1 MRRFFANW
9 IAPVRAAFVLLG
21 LCVALALFLFTV
33 NKHYA
38 IKDWLAARYG
48 ISWAATVMLNAGCL
62 VAGHGLMRAIL
73 GRVLPVREQL
83 VLAFPVGLLIYFWI
97 TFAAGLL
104 GWLGTAYFFA
114 IPFVLLALGAR
125 PSLRYGRRLTRHL
138 RYGRTK
144 NQEPRSPVTWL
155 AVSFGAVCL
164 AMVYFSI
171 LSPLN
176 ASWDSRW
183 YHLPLAEMYA
193 TTGRIFRFAE
203 GWVLGTYP
211 QLPSLLYAWGF
222 MLPKA
227 QLFDRVA
234 LCAHLEFSVFVWTVF
249 AVPVLA
255 RRVLPKQLRGRLRLR
270 GSWAAMF
277 LFPGLFLY
285 DSSLNL
291 GADHIAT
298 LWAVPIYLTLLLAWP
313 KLAVRECCLLAL
325 MISGALLSKYTSI
338 MNAAPAIFAVIG
350 RATWLLARNIRRP
363 AQIPWRGPIATLV
376 LGLALTSA
384 HWAKN
389 WVWYGDPL
397 YPQLMNHLK
406 LRPWIAEAALPYN
419 TDIAV
424 SWHAGRD
431 LAGLLESA
439 KIMFTFAFVHH
450 DWPDLHGT
458 MPIFGLLFTL
468 SLFVLPMLAKA
479 PRLWGLYAFGH
490 LAVAI
495 WTQISW
501 QDRYLQC
508 LVPWMAASVAA
519 VLAQLWQL
527 PLVLRVPQLAAQASR
542 VLVTLLVA
550 LQVVWGADVYFY
562 TVHRMMRATPSKVSI
577 DLLNTGRTG
586 RVKDRDEIFQPYQ
599 KIGLDLP
606 DGSVLLAHGTRQ
618 SLGLKHRRVV
628 DSPGTQGAILYSK
641 HKSPRDV
648 YNQLKHLGVTHLMWD
663 ANSESNDTI
672 ASDFVF
678 FDFAMRHT
686 EGLKHYGS
694 LRVARMPVK
703 PPTATPFGQ
712 TVAYLSCQ
720 GRYEPGLY
728 KLSDLTVPVFV
739 PPFSPKRIKDFVE
752 GDGAADKL
760 IKRADSLVLQPDCKR
775 GSSTKLLSD
784 FLVVARRG
792 SSNLYVRKSPQVL
805 AEEAKH
811 AEEAKRANAEAIEK
825 NKAAALEAKAARD
838 AAKAAGK
845 EGAAGAPGA
854 AGTAGAQ
861 GPKPSVAAPSPLRL
875 DQQPA
880 MRRGL

>member
-1 MRRFFANW
+1 MRRFSANW
-9 IAPVRAAFVLLG
+9 IAPARAVFVLLG
-21 LCVALALFLFTV
+21 LCAAIALFLFTV

-38 IKDWLAARYG
+38 IKDWLSARYG
-48 ISWAATVMLNAGCL
+48 ISWAGTLALNAGCV
-62 VAGHGLMRAIL
+62 VAGHGLMRAML
-73 GRVLPVREQL
+73 GRVLPIREQL
-83 VLAFPVGLLIYFWI
+83 VLAFPIGLLIYFWI
-97 TFAAGLL
+97 TFAAGLFGL
-104 GWLGTAYFFA
+104 LGTAYFFA

-125 PSLRYGRRLTRHL
+125 PSLRYGRRLARHV
-138 RYGRTK
+138 RYARRK
-144 NQEPRSPVTWL
+144 SQAPRSPISWL
-155 AVSFGAVCL
+155 AIGFGAVCL
-164 AMVYFSI
+164 AMIYFSI

-193 TTGRIFRFAE
+193 SSGRIFRFGE

-211 QLPSLLYAWGF
+211 QLPSLLYTWGF

-227 QLFDRVA
+227 QLFDRIA
-234 LCAHLEFSVFVWTVF
+234 LSAHLEYSVFVWTVVG
-249 AVPVLA
+249 VPVLA
-255 RRVLPKQLRGRLRLR
+255 RRVLPKALRARFRLR

-298 LWAVPIYLTLLLAWP
+298 LWAAPIYLALILAWP

-325 MISGALLSKYTSI
+325 VISGALLSKYTSI
-338 MNAAPAIFAVIG
+338 MNAGPAIFAVIG
-350 RATWLLARNIRRP
+350 RAAWLLARNIKTP
-363 AQIPWRGPIATLV
+363 SQIPWRGPVAMLV

-389 WVWYGDPL
+389 WAWYGDPL
-397 YPQLMNHLK
+397 YPQLMKHLT
-406 LRPWIAEAALPYN
+406 LRPWIAEQTLPYN

-431 LAGLLESA
+431 LAGLLDSA
-439 KIMFTFAFVHH
+439 RIMFTFAFVHH

-468 SLFVLPMLAKA
+468 SLFVLPWLAKA

-508 LVPWMAASVAA
+508 LVPWMAACVTA
-519 VLAQLWQL
+519 VLAQLWEL
-527 PLVLRVPQLAAQASR
+527 RLVLRVPQLAVQASR

-550 LQVVWGADVYFY
+550 LQIVWGADVYFY
-562 TVHRMMRATPSKVSI
+562 TVHRMMRSTPAKVSI

-586 RVKDRDEIFQPYQ
+586 KVKDRDEIFQPYQ
-599 KIGLDLP
+599 KIGLELP
-606 DGSVLLAHGTRQ
+606 DGAVLLAHGTRQ

-628 DSPGTQGAILYSK
+628 DSPGTQGGILYSR
-641 HKSPRDV
+641 HTSPRGV
-648 YNQLKHLGVTHLMWD
+648 YDQLKRLGVSHLMWD

-672 ASDFVF
+672 TSDFVF

-694 LRVARMPVK
+694 LRVARMPAK
-703 PPTATPFGQ
+703 PPTNKPFGQ
-712 TVAYLSCQ
+712 DVAYLACQ

-728 KLSDLTVPVFV
+728 KLHDLTVPVFV

-760 IKRADSLVLQPDCKR
+760 IRRADAIVLQPDCKR
-775 GSSTKLLSD
+775 GASTKSLSD
-784 FLVVARRG
+784 FTVIARRG
-792 SSNLYVRKSPQVL
+792 TSNLYVRKTPEVL
-805 AEEAKH
+805 AQEAKR
-811 AEEAKRANAEAIEK
+811 AEEAKRASAEAAAK
-825 NKAAALEAKAARD
+825 NRAAAAEAKAARD
-838 AAKAAGK
+838 AAAAT
-845 EGAAGAPGA
+845 GAA
-854 AGTAGAQ
+854 TGAQ
-861 GPKPSVAAPSPLRL
+861 PSAEPAKAPA
-875 DQQPA
+875 QPA
-880 MRRGL
+880 PKLTP